1 MHYKKVQQF
10 HSSATDGAAAIATD
24 IIDYLT

>member
-24 IIDYLT
+24 IIYYLT